1 MRINFDT
8 LRTCNRVHKIM
19 KAFNSVPQIYK
30 PTYTISSSY
39 QTSDAF
45 VRYKNDFSSNTK
57 N

>member
-19 KAFNSVPQIYK
+19 KAFNSVLSNSG
-30 PTYTISSSY
+30 ISSSY